1 MPRGPALGTLI
12 TKKEGRDASSKYEFA
27 IPLCDLLL
35 DLVERDIDGPDA
47 LLFTKI
53 AHSFAHDILHVAT
66 LASAL
71 LWYEG
76 VTSDLDRS
84 PDLVSISVNV
94 EAGLAFLRSACDT
107 INPAFARFAVP
118 PEKRQI
124 SNSGKES
131 FAGLLNWVGHGDPFP
146 TDPKKRA
153 EAEARTK
160 ANYELV
166 RPSFHFLERH
176 SNWFLHLRSLRTKL
190 THDGYSLVT
199 YTGRVFLEAWLAPP
213 GEAELQWLRGG
224 YKQEDYREGDP
235 PKFKRYRLL
244 ETLKEFTTNLLALA
258 NDLYTA
264 ISQETGVIP
273 SGTHFLSGI
282 HIPALSELLSYETPT
297 VPNEKGFQYSLL
309 RSKAWHL
316 LRAGDY
322 YGATTDGYP
331 NHFWWRFKTR
341 LTAICGRP
349 PVRLSDGL
357 RFGRSAFRW
366 YVFCADGKHYGVL
379 TDDQLHREEREI
391 RNPAEALQAFSSR
404 RHVDKVVLLIRNN
417 AAIPADAGGNAG
429 NDLILT
435 ESDPLVAAEKVY
447 MALTGRPVE
456 LDQTNWND
464 APHTELTE
472 AEFPAEQAAWDTDPP
487 DGTSV
492 SGLVKQAM
500 DAARS
505 ARFVEV
511 IQICLAMRPEELS
524 EPQRND
530 VIGILVK
537 AAEESNGAD
546 ADLRLKACE
555 LALKLLDSSRSKEDS
570 PSNRS
575 AMIVHA
581 SYSKGEL
588 LRAMERYEDA
598 IAAFDACIEAGT
610 GVHDVDQNCTTV
622 AQAVFCKGL
631 ALASLASNSPERRAE
646 QIQTCREL
654 KRRYWGSSDPHV
666 RQLLAKSLT
675 NLGMALQ
682 REEQGTEALVVFRE
696 VISEFG
702 QAESQLLY
710 EPVAKS
716 LVHSGHIL
724 RGQGDL
730 DAALEAYD
738 KVIQRFRKEPI
749 ESVRDPLAKAMAS
762 KGRVLER
769 LDRWS
774 EAVAAY
780 DEMISQSAETKDA
793 SLDELAAEILI
804 RKGRLLGQ
812 NAKYAD
818 ALDAFDLFLRR
829 FRSSTSPEIRA
840 EIPWALEYMAVS
852 LYCLERDNEALRYC
866 DEVLS
871 LGADVAGEKV
881 ISEAQELKAAVL
893 KSVGESGKQGEDGTP
908 PAE

>member
-1 MPRGPALGTLI
+1 
-12 TKKEGRDASSKYEFA
+12 
-27 IPLCDLLL
+27 LLL
-35 DLVERDIDGPDA
+35 DLVERDIGGPDA

-66 LASAL
+66 LASTL

-94 EAGLAFLRSACDT
+94 EASLAFLRSACDT

-118 PEKRQI
+118 PEKGQI
-124 SNSGKES
+124 SNNGKKS
-131 FAGLLNWVGHGDPFP
+131 FAGLLNWIGHGDPFP
-146 TDPKKRA
+146 TDPKQRA

-166 RPSFHFLERH
+166 KPSFHFLERH
-176 SNWFLHLRSLRTKL
+176 SDWFLHLRSLRGKL
-190 THDGYSLVT
+190 THEGYSLVS

-224 YKQEDYREGDP
+224 YKQEDHREGDP

-244 ETLKEFTTNLLALA
+244 ETLKAFTTNLLALA
-258 NDLYTA
+258 NDLYAA
-264 ISQETGVIP
+264 IAQETGVVP

-282 HIPALSELLSYETPT
+282 HIPALSELLSYETPS
-297 VPNEKGFQYSLL
+297 VPKEKGFQYSLL

-379 TDDQLHREEREI
+379 TDDRLHREESDI
-391 RNPAEALQAFSSR
+391 RNAAEALQAFASR
-404 RHVDKVVLLIRNN
+404 RHEDKVVLLIRNN
-417 AAIPADAGGNAG
+417 AAIPADEGGNAR

-435 ESDPLVAAEKVY
+435 ESDPLDAAEKVY
-447 MALTGRPVE
+447 KALTGRPIVLE
-456 LDQTNWND
+456 HTNWND

-487 DGTSV
+487 NETSV
-492 SGLVKQAM
+492 SGLVRQAM
-500 DAARS
+500 VAARG

-511 IQICLAMRPEELS
+511 IQICLTIKQEELS

-537 AAEESNGAD
+537 AAEKSDGAD
-546 ADLRLKACE
+546 ADLRLKGCE
-555 LALKLLDSSRSKEDS
+555 LALRLLG
-570 PSNRS
+570 SNRHKEGPPNRA
-575 AMIVHA
+575 AMVVHA
-581 SYSKGEL
+581 SYNKGEL
-588 LRAMERYEDA
+588 LRAMEKYEDA
-598 IAAFDACIEAGT
+598 IIAFDVCIEAGT
-610 GVHDVDQNCTTV
+610 GFHDVDQNCSTV

-631 ALASLASNSPERRAE
+631 ALESLASNSPKRRAE
-646 QIQTCREL
+646 EIQAYREL
-654 KRRYWGSSDPHV
+654 KRRHWGSSDPHL
-666 RQLLAKSLT
+666 RQLLAMGLT

-682 REEQGTEALVVFRE
+682 RDEQDTEALVAFRE
-696 VISEFG
+696 VISEFW
-702 QAESQLLY
+702 QDESQLVY

-724 RGQGDL
+724 SGQGDS
-730 DAALEAYD
+730 DKAIEAYD
-738 KVIQRFRKEPI
+738 RVIQRFRKVPI
-749 ESVRDPLAKAMAS
+749 ESVWDPLAKAMAS

-774 EAVAAY
+774 DAVAAY
-780 DEMISQSAETKDA
+780 DEMISQFPDTKDG
-793 SLDELAAEILI
+793 SLGELIAEILT
-804 RKGRLLGQ
+804 RKGRLLGRHG
-812 NAKYAD
+812 KYAA
-818 ALDAFDLFLRR
+818 ALDAFDQFLQR
-829 FRSSTSPEIRA
+829 FRSSTSSRIRA
-840 EIPWALEYMAVS
+840 EIPWALEHMAVS
-852 LYCLERDNEALRYC
+852 LYCLERDDEALKYC

-871 LGADVAGEKV
+871 LGAEVAGEKV
-881 ISEAQELKAAVL
+881 ISEAQELKAEVL
-893 KSVGESGKQGEDGTP
+893 ESIRESGKQDEDGETP
-908 PAE
+908 AD